1 VKAILINFFL
11 LTALLSL
18 MSCSA
23 GKQDV
28 SLKVS
33 AAFTLG
39 SAGYTG
45 GLIAY
50 GENSSGGRFSIAA
63 GSGQTLSVTLANGSW
78 DIYVMGWEEVNG
90 RKFRGTKYCGKTSV
104 NLAADDKDINVTIKP
119 ENCLLADFQD
129 EASVQNLLI
138 SSCGGFYQYN
148 SASNSFSPI
157 TAATSDTFCSSLPTS
172 LSYRMPYYKLVSTN
186 ISGNQSTPGI
196 SSECIATDPA
206 TSDRL
211 AVPTEKF
218 PWVVRMYRS
227 LKDCQLANST
237 LFERFAFPNGLSQG
251 NQSSFDQ
258 HLMVNAA
265 GEGSLFL
272 PSGKTR
278 RGYSPFMAQQ
288 PRILCGTSPSLVD
301 CFAAPDA
308 ASMSSPF
315 SPSEKVNADV
325 RWENS
330 FYNDHTPTLIK
341 GFKTSNVET
350 PCDAATMSFLSSS
363 PYFNVHSCNIEQGNL
378 KADFS
383 RNALTC
389 RGSGDINGIISMYER
404 NDKIFLLRQYVDTL
418 IYFKIYVYSKSGTLE
433 TYIPVPHIPSQ
444 TFKSMTVDQLGR
456 VYVLMNT
463 LSPARTLYRFIY
475 NPGNKQYV
483 LDTTQTSG
491 TFPVFQNAEKI
502 ESIDNDTMVVADSTD
517 LRGIKVATPGTP
529 GSALAITNN
538 YLQLLFKDGVLF
550 VLNGVTGNIHKVGVD
565 TLTLNL
571 ASGGTITPPLTSSS
585 FHISSVGTAR
595 FIYFHPSNSGNASIY
610 ALNAANNLDGQAAQ
624 FSTSGFGFGSLM
636 VEGKIYTLNGA
647 TVDTATFAAWKFEPG
662 VSIANSVQNSVPNI
676 CESQLTATIDAIPY
690 KLNVSSR
697 NNQNVKMAFEEA
709 FRGIGNRS
717 VFNQAST
724 QYFESLQSDD
734 DDDQGRSEGLLG
746 RGSSMMGPDGLGG
759 VVNGLYPNMSCSQL
773 KTAAGSTGLSKTFT
787 LMDNIKG
794 ETRTY
799 SLNITVPT
807 DYMHDFVC
815 PTGPC
820 TDRYDLAL
828 EISAPGDEKTKLQIS
843 CTAKI
848 GAIESADLHDGELR
862 HELTIWNTVA
872 ETTARY
878 ENYQIEDRIE
888 SGVVK
893 KRINISTLRKSDS
906 NNLVHRYVEINRTP
920 SNIEG
925 RVSETGVAS
934 LNLSTSSL
942 HTMNLSIGDFNL
954 SNTNLSNG
962 VQIGDVIG
970 NTKLVDDQATAGVC
984 TQVTNTNPLGSDVGC
999 ANINHAITQA
1009 SLGGTLFFNLE
1020 SLKVYTDGTGASAPF
1035 YNLFSLQP

>member
-1 VKAILINFFL
+1 VKAILINFFV

-50 GENSSGGRFSIAA
+50 GENSSGQRFSIAA
-63 GSGQTLSVTLANGSW
+63 GSGQTLTVTLANGLW
-78 DIYVMGWEEVNG
+78 DIYVMGWEDANG

-104 NLAADDKDINVTIKP
+104 NLAAADKDINVTIKP

-148 SASNSFSPI
+148 PASDSFAPI
-157 TAATSDTFCSSLPTS
+157 TAASSETFCSSLPTS

-211 AVPTEKF
+211 SIPTEKF

-227 LKDCQLANST
+227 LKDCELANST
-237 LFERFAFPNGLSQG
+237 LFERFAFPNGISQG
-251 NQSSFDQ
+251 NQPSFD
-258 HLMVNAA
+258 HHFMGNAA

-315 SPSEKVNADV
+315 SPSEKVNVDV

-330 FYNDHTPTLIK
+330 FYNDRAPTLIK
-341 GFKTSNVET
+341 GFKTSNVEA
-350 PCDAATMSFLSSS
+350 PCDATTMSFLSSS
-363 PYFNVHSCNIEQGNL
+363 PYFNVNSCKIEEGNL

-389 RGSGDINGIISMYER
+389 RGSGDINGMISMYER

-433 TYIPVPHIPSQ
+433 TYIPVPHTSGQ

-463 LSPARTLYRFIY
+463 VTPHSRTLYRFVY

-483 LDTTQTSG
+483 LDTTQTST

-502 ESIDNDTMVVADSTD
+502 ESVDSDTMVVSDPTD

-529 GSALAITNN
+529 GPALALTNN
-538 YLQLLFKDGVLF
+538 YVQLLFKEGILF
-550 VLNGVTGNIHKVGVD
+550 VLNGVTGDVHKVGVNTS
-565 TLTLNL
+565 TLALT
-571 ASGGTITPPLTSSS
+571 SGTTITPPLPISS
-585 FHISSVGTAR
+585 FHISSIGTDR
-595 FIYFHPSNSGNASIY
+595 FMYFHPSNTGNASVY
-610 ALNAANNLDGQAAQ
+610 ALDAANNLNGQAAQ
-624 FSTSGFGFGSLM
+624 FSSSGYGFGSLM
-636 VEGKIYTLNGA
+636 VGGRIYTLNGA
-647 TVDTATFAAWKFEPG
+647 TVDTATFAAWKFVPG
-662 VSIANSVQNSVPNI
+662 QSIADSIQNTVPNV
-676 CESQLTATIDAIPY
+676 CESQLMASINAIPY
-690 KLNVSSR
+690 KLNLSSR

-724 QYFESLQSDD
+724 YYFESLQSDH

-759 VVNGLYPNMSCSQL
+759 VVNGLYPNMDCFQL
-773 KTAAGSTGLSKTFT
+773 KTAVGSTGLTKSFS
-787 LMDNIKG
+787 LVDNIKG

-807 DYMHDFVC
+807 DNMHEFVC

-820 TDRYDLAL
+820 STKYDLAL

-843 CTAKI
+843 CSDKI
-848 GAIESADLHDGELR
+848 GSIESADLYDGELR
-862 HELTIWNTVA
+862 HELTIWNTTSSA
-872 ETTARY
+872 TARY

-888 SGVVK
+888 DGVLK
-893 KRINISTLRKSDS
+893 KRVNISTLRKSAA
-906 NNLVHRYVEINRTP
+906 NNLVHRYVELNRTP

-925 RVSETGVAS
+925 RVSETGVQGPQ
-934 LNLSTSSL
+934 LFTSSL
-942 HTMNLSIGDFNL
+942 HTGNLLITDFVTTN
-954 SNTNLSNG
+954 SNLSNG
-962 VQIGDVIG
+962 FPINSIIQSDEIRDQTLYANSCTSTSNTDPLAG
-970 NTKLVDDQATAGVC
+970 N
-984 TQVTNTNPLGSDVGC
+984 NSSC
-999 ANINHAITQA
+999 ALILHGYNQT
-1009 SLGGTLFFNLE
+1009 SLDPGLSFNLE
-1020 SLKVYTDGTGASAPF
+1020 SLKNFTTGGSSAQF
-1035 YNLFSLQP
+1035 YNLFD